1 MTNTADIARAM
12 AATMESASIPMYGNK
27 LRLPDRGAIIALIR
41 ELRRLFFPA
50 YFGDPQLMALPAENY
65 AALLLERIETALTA
79 QIALALPESEA
90 VQAAQIAQA
99 VVAEL
104 PHIQQVLLTDI
115 EATFDGDPAAAN
127 REEIVFAYP
136 GLFAIFVYRI
146 AHELYLRQVPMIPR
160 IMTEYAHSRTGIDIH
175 PGAQIGPW
183 FFIDH
188 GTGIVIGETT
198 VIGSHVKLYQGV
210 TLGALSP
217 RAGHASLPGK
227 RHPTV
232 GDYVTIYSGASILG
246 GKTAIDLPAGK
257 NLAGTFYQPWL
268 VLCDPDCLDSLPDEI
283 FHDGCAEVI
292 KYAVLGNAPFFE
304 ELNCTPPHAQ
314 LEHIIET
321 CVRMKRDIVAQDEFD
336 RGQRQLLNLG
346 HTFGHGIEAC
356 SSFAVSHGSAV
367 AIGMAMIVRAAVQFG
382 FCTTETL
389 DTVLDLLRQY
399 GLPTD
404 CAYPAE
410 QMLGVVLHDKK
421 SSGGSVSL
429 IVPTAVGH
437 CEIRKTPADE
447 ISNWLLAGGA
457 Q

>member
-50 YFGDPQLMALPAENY
+50 YFGDPQLMALSAENY

-90 VQAAQIAQA
+90 VQASQIAQA

-160 IMTEYAHSRTGIDIH
+160 IMTEYAPSLTGIDIH

-246 GKTAIDLPAGK
+246 GKTSIGANSVVG
-257 NLAGTFYQPWL
+257 
-268 VLCDPDCLDSLPDEI
+268 
-283 FHDGCAEVI
+283 
-292 KYAVLGNAPFFE
+292 GNAF
-304 ELNCTPPHAQ
+304 LT
-314 LEHIIET
+314 
-321 CVRMKRDIVAQDEFD
+321 
-336 RGQRQLLNLG
+336 
-346 HTFGHGIEAC
+346 
-356 SSFAVSHGSAV
+356 
-367 AIGMAMIVRAAVQFG
+367 
-382 FCTTETL
+382 
-389 DTVLDLLRQY
+389 
-399 GLPTD
+399 
-404 CAYPAE
+404 
-410 QMLGVVLHDKK
+410 
-421 SSGGSVSL
+421 GSVADNTRVV
-429 IVPTAVGH
+429 ITAPETVF
-437 CEIRKTPADE
+437 KNA
-447 ISNWLLAGGA
+447 
-457 Q
+457 

>member
-12 AATMESASIPMYGNK
+12 AATMERASIPMYGNK

-50 YFGDPQLMALPAENY
+50 YFGDPQLMALSAENY

-90 VQAAQIAQA
+90 VQASQIAQA

-136 GLFAIFVYRI
+136 GLFAIFVYRV

-246 GKTAIDLPAGK
+246 GKTSIGANSVVG
-257 NLAGTFYQPWL
+257 
-268 VLCDPDCLDSLPDEI
+268 
-283 FHDGCAEVI
+283 
-292 KYAVLGNAPFFE
+292 GNAF
-304 ELNCTPPHAQ
+304 LT
-314 LEHIIET
+314 
-321 CVRMKRDIVAQDEFD
+321 
-336 RGQRQLLNLG
+336 
-346 HTFGHGIEAC
+346 
-356 SSFAVSHGSAV
+356 
-367 AIGMAMIVRAAVQFG
+367 
-382 FCTTETL
+382 
-389 DTVLDLLRQY
+389 
-399 GLPTD
+399 
-404 CAYPAE
+404 
-410 QMLGVVLHDKK
+410 
-421 SSGGSVSL
+421 GSVADNTRVV
-429 IVPTAVGH
+429 ITAPETVF
-437 CEIRKTPADE
+437 KNA
-447 ISNWLLAGGA
+447 
-457 Q
+457 